1 MTRCV
6 RLVVRGIMQGAGA
19 KTVRRSSLQG
29 LGQKARLEAGGKVS
43 EVLFPGAMGCINLSD
58 RMASGDRAMLTPDR
72 GSPRKRMQGGA
83 DFVGAPRLHERWVA
97 DGRCDLNWLGDESL
111 LSR

>member
-1 MTRCV
+1 
-6 RLVVRGIMQGAGA
+6 MQGAGA

-72 GSPRKRMQGGA
+72 GSPRKRMQGGGRISSVHP
-83 DFVGAPRLHERWVA
+83 DFMSGGWRMVVVI
-97 DGRCDLNWLGDESL
+97 
-111 LSR
+111 